1 MGFEMSRGT
10 ILAIDDERNIR
21 HLIRN
26 ELGVEGFEVTT
37 AKTGEE
43 GLSILEK
50 RHFDVLL
57 LDIRL
62 PEMDGLQV
70 LRKIRGRVPRPE
82 VIMITGYGDIETAVE
97 SMKLGA
103 RDYITK
109 PFKLSELLAL
119 INQIID
125 ENNRLNAGA
134 RRTPDGAGEQNARFV
149 ICPSPTM
156 REVYDLLERVAA
168 TDVTVLIQGET
179 GVGKDVLARQVHY
192 ASPRRDRPL
201 VVVDCG
207 LLNENL
213 AESELY
219 GHTKG
224 AFSGANE
231 SKKGLVEESHT
242 GTIFFDEIGNIEL
255 EMQKKFLR
263 FLETKKFRRLGET
276 REREVDSRIVLA
288 TNVNLS
294 EAAAKGTL
302 RKDLFYRMD
311 VICIPVPP
319 LREHPG
325 DVGAL
330 ARYFLDL
337 SGFDEARKTISP
349 DAMTVLKQYGWPGNI
364 RELRS
369 VVVKAAVLSKS
380 RVIERDDLPS
390 HMLARSR
397 HAPAETDSKS
407 LEDLEKEHIMKVLED
422 TGGNQSQAAQILG
435 INRKT
440 LYKKI
445 HKHGLFR

>member
-1 MGFEMSRGT
+1 MSRGT

-26 ELGVEGFEVTT
+26 ELGVEGFDVTT

-43 GLSILEK
+43 GLSILDK
-50 RHFDVLL
+50 RNFDVLL

-62 PEMDGLQV
+62 PEMDGLEV
-70 LRKIRGRVPRPE
+70 LRKIRGRAPRPE
-82 VIMITGYGDIETAVE
+82 VIMITGYGDIETAVQ

-103 RDYITK
+103 RDYLTK

-119 INQIID
+119 IAQIID
-125 ENNRLNAGA
+125 ENSRLNVGTRKASDAG
-134 RRTPDGAGEQNARFV
+134 DEHHARFV
-149 ICPSPTM
+149 LCPSSAM

-179 GVGKDVLARQVHY
+179 GVGKDVLARHIHH
-192 ASPRRDRPL
+192 ASPRKDRPL

-219 GHTKG
+219 GHTRG
-224 AFSGANE
+224 AFSGAND

-319 LREHPG
+319 LREHSD
-325 DVGAL
+325 DVGHL
-330 ARYFLDL
+330 ARHFLDL
-337 SGFDEARKTISP
+337 SGFDEERKTISP
-349 DAMTVLKQYGWPGNI
+349 EALAVLKQYGWPGNI

-369 VVVKAAVLSKS
+369 VVVKAAVLSKA
-380 RVIERDDLPS
+380 RVIQQDDLPS

-397 HAPAETDSKS
+397 HAPCEADAKS

>member
-1 MGFEMSRGT
+1 MSRGS

-26 ELGVEGFEVTT
+26 ELGVEGFDVAT
-37 AKTGEE
+37 AKSGEE
-43 GLSILEK
+43 GLALLDK
-50 RHFDVLL
+50 QTFDVVL

-70 LRKIRGRVPRPE
+70 LRKVRSRVPRPE
-82 VIMITGYGDIETAVE
+82 VIMITGYGDIQTAVE

-119 INQIID
+119 VTQIANENQ
-125 ENNRLNAGA
+125 RLNAGTG
-134 RRTPDGAGEQNARFV
+134 RTLTGGHEKNGGFV
-149 ICPSPTM
+149 MCPSSAM
-156 REVYDLLERVAA
+156 KEVYDLVRRVAP
-168 TDVTVLIQGET
+168 TDVTVLVQGET
-179 GVGKDVLARQVHY
+179 GVGKDVLARQIHF
-192 ASPRRDRPL
+192 AGPRKDRPF

-231 SKKGLVEESHT
+231 PKKGLVEESHS

-276 REREVDSRIVLA
+276 RERQVDSRIVLA

-311 VICIPVPP
+311 VICISVPP
-319 LREHPG
+319 LREHPE
-325 DVGAL
+325 DVEPL
-330 ARYFLDL
+330 ARHFLDL
-337 SGFDEARKTISP
+337 SGFGEERKKISP
-349 DAMTVLKQYGWPGNI
+349 RALTVLNEYPWPGNV

-369 VVVKAAVLSKS
+369 VVVKAAVLSES
-380 RVIERDDLPS
+380 QVIDREDLPS
-390 HMLARSR
+390 HLLARSR
-397 HAPAETDSKS
+397 HAPPPEADPKS
-407 LEDLEKEHIMKVLED
+407 LEDLEKEHIMRVLAD
-422 TGGNQSQAAQILG
+422 TGGNQSKAAEILG